1 MENPMSPVQHGWQDN
16 SRVDGQADGRPT
28 SAVETAADETVA
40 APRGNET
47 MPRQLL
53 IEDDKETADEIR
65 AELGDRGFD
74 VDWAANG
81 IEGLDKA
88 RAGGAEAMIIDRLLP
103 GILRSVG
110 E

>member
-28 SAVETAADETVA
+28 PGVETAADETVA
-40 APRGNET
+40 AAPGNET
-47 MPRQLL
+47 MPRLLL

-88 RAGGAEAMIIDRLLP
+88 RAGGAEVMIVGRLLP
-103 GILRSVG
+103 GMDG
-110 E
+110 